1 MLIYKRKRGDNVIKF
16 ESEELKNNLI
26 EELKFVEKTFYKLNN
41 LLYWDDGPI
50 DLKQLLLGD
59 FEFDDEIN
67 IDGDTLITL
76 HPDKTDDLEIYVDI
90 SIQDFISIM
99 KAYRTI
105 NRIDSEKCISQN
117 EALYVTDV
125 REKEYLM
132 YQVFSSDFN
141 GFENDVAVFSAE
153 YKGKKV
159 RCSIVH
165 GVTLFGLKLLEMREY
180 TEYCPPVT
188 DQDYFI
194 KITGENLT
202 NEDFDEI
209 VNAYI
214 FELSS
219 CNVINLSL
227 SYRPQPED
235 FEDEKAD
242 EFLNQSQYMR
252 TLLYGKGIDEIIKIY
267 NGALKSFDTERK
279 IIQYTKVIEFVSQT
293 VIRMEKTERIQCK
306 LSSIRALKSDANF
319 IKELELAFDDF
330 KDKYSRDSE
339 AIKSTIFRC
348 CDIKEIC
355 DLAPEYLKKIRGLK
369 KQLGNQKANRV
380 ELLDAAKSELAQSI
394 SDTRNAIS
402 HAKANYTPKGKECPD
417 EEIDYFLEMVRMIAV
432 QVIEWYANIHENQR
446 ITSNE

>member
-1 MLIYKRKRGDNVIKF
+1 MIIF

-26 EELKFVEKTFYKLNN
+26 EELKFVEKTFFKLDN
-41 LLYWDDGPI
+41 LLYWDDGPC
-50 DLKQLLLGD
+50 DLNQLLMGD

-67 IDGDTLITL
+67 INGDTLITL
-76 HPDKTDDLEIYVDI
+76 HPDKTDDLEIFEDV
-90 SIQDFISIM
+90 SIQDFINIM

-105 NRIDSEKCISQN
+105 NIIDSEKCISKN
-117 EALYVTDV
+117 EALYVIDV
-125 REKEYLM
+125 REKDYLM

-141 GFENDVAVFSAE
+141 GFENDVVIFSAE
-153 YKGKKV
+153 YKGKQV

-165 GVTLFGLKLLEMREY
+165 GITLFGLKLLELREY
-180 TEYCPPVT
+180 NEYFPPVN

-219 CNVINLSL
+219 CDVINLSL
-227 SYRPQPED
+227 SYRQQPED
-235 FEDEKAD
+235 FEDEKTD
-242 EFLNQSQYMR
+242 EFLNQTQYMR
-252 TLLYGKGIDEIIKIY
+252 ALLCGKGIDEIIKIY
-267 NGALKSFDTERK
+267 NDALKSFDTDRK
-279 IIQYTKVIEFVSQT
+279 IMQYTKVIEFVSQT

-306 LSSIRALKSDANF
+306 LSSLRSLKSDANF

-348 CDIKEIC
+348 CDIEEIC
-355 DLAPEYLKKIRGLK
+355 DLAPEYLKKLKGLRN
-369 KQLGNQKANRV
+369 QLGNQKANRG
-380 ELLDAAKSELAQSI
+380 ELLEAAKSELAQSI

-417 EEIDYFLEMVRMIAV
+417 EEMDYFLEMVRVVAV
-432 QVIEWYANIHENQR
+432 QVIKWYANIHENQR
-446 ITSNE
+446 ITANND